1 MATRTNSPFFDFF
14 PQIQYDVNYGKYPIN
29 VTATDIFFRIGM
41 IKDTLQQISSYY
53 VYEIADGETPEILAD
68 KFYDDVGAGWMIIY
82 ANNIMDPQWD
92 WPLDYNQFNN
102 YIIGKYGSI
111 ENAKLNIHHYEKV
124 VTRTNSRND
133 IVSETRFVIDKERT
147 IGSSLGVPYNYYDP
161 YVIDA
166 LYADNTSL
174 TSDSSTLTADI
185 GIDYSLREGAIPDY
199 ENTSYVY
206 FNNST
211 VTQNITR
218 YAISNYDYENQI
230 NESKRTIKVIRKDY
244 YSFIMRQ
251 FKVISYEG
259 DTSLNSVSFLRRLAI

>member
-14 PQIQYDVNYGKYPIN
+14 PKIQYDVNYGKYPIN

-111 ENAKLNIHHYEKV
+111 ENAKLNNHHYEKV
-124 VTRTNSRND
+124 VTRTNTNSDVISESRFIID
-133 IVSETRFVIDKERT
+133 EEKIVDGR
-147 IGSSLGVPYNYYDP
+147 LNVPYNYYQP
-161 YVIDA
+161 YDGYA
-166 LYADNTSL
+166 KYADNTVL
-174 TSDSSTLTADI
+174 KADTDLVTADS
-185 GIDYSLREGAIPDY
+185 GIEYEWKEGSLPEAGFERVISFG
-199 ENTSYVY
+199 
-206 FNNST
+206 NSI
-211 VTQNITR
+211 VTEEVLKL
-218 YAISNYDYENQI
+218 AISNYDYENQI